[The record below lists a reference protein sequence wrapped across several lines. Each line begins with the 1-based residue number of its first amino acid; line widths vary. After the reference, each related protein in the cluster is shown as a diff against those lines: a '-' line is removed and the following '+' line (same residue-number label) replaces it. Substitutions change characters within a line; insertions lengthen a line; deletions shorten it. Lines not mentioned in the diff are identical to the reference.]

1 MEMVRMPMATVPV
14 HHGASFLS
22 PFQPTTLCPTLRLHT
37 AGAPRRHQANQVKVK
52 VVTTGDQS
60 RLCSRLRVWLA
71 EDVTIFLRG

>member
-1 MEMVRMPMATVPV
+1 MEMVRMPMATVLV

-52 VVTTGDQS
+52 VVTTGIS
-60 RLCSRLRVWLA
+60 LA
-71 EDVTIFLRG
+71 CVLGSEFGLPKMSLSS